1 MTEQTT
7 DNRIDRM
14 LKRVLKPLVKFLLNR
29 GITYTAV
36 SDALKSIYVE
46 VASESAQIE
55 GKRLTDSRV
64 SLVTGIHRKEVKR
77 LRELLAQ
84 EDEIPLGEIQA
95 SLGASVMAK
104 WLSTSDY
111 LDENNQP
118 LVIAKTGE
126 SPSFEALVYSISKD
140 KHFRSLLDDWVTQG
154 IASVD
159 EGRVTLLQRGLV
171 PSEDDVEKLYFAGKN
186 LGAHIET
193 VTHNLKGSIDPM
205 FDRAVFYKNLPVSAV
220 NEIEE
225 EAKRRN
231 LETLTHLNDMAAQAR
246 GDSASQDESTADFH
260 VGAYFHKKA
269 RD

>member
-1 MTEQTT
+1 MTEQTS

-14 LKRVLKPLVKFLLNR
+14 LKRVLKPLVKFILDR
-29 GITYTAV
+29 GVTYTAV

-84 EDEIPLGEIQA
+84 DAEIPMGELQA

-104 WLSTSDY
+104 WLSTPEY
-111 LDENNQP
+111 LDGNHQP

-126 SPSFEALVYSISKD
+126 APSFEALVYGVSKD
-140 KHFRSLLDDWVTQG
+140 KHFRSLLDDWVSQG
-154 IASVD
+154 IASLTD
-159 EGRVTLLQRGLV
+159 GQVTLLQRGLV

-193 VTHNLKGSIDPM
+193 VTHNLKAESEPM

-220 NEIEE
+220 NRIEE

-246 GDSASQDESTADFH
+246 REHADSDESKLDFH
-260 VGAYFHKKA
+260 VGAYFHKKV